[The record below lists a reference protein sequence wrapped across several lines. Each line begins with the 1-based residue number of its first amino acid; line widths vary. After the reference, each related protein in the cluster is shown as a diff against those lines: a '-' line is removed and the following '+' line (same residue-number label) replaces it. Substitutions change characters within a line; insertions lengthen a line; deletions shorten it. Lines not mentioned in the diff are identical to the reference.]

1 MAETKGQFKGI
12 KQVTFNAYS
21 EAVSAQ
27 TAAGYL
33 WFVRKDTADTNGDI
47 YFGTRHY
54 GRFNE
59 NEVPKSGADIKV
71 TDGKI
76 DVALSE
82 DITVAGLNDTYGCGL
97 IKNGNTIKAG
107 TSLMDIMKLMLS
119 KEINPG
125 AATKPSISISK
136 AASASELHE
145 VGESVN
151 VGTATISKTNGHFNN
166 NGWTSPAQPAAV
178 FTWSNEK
185 MSSILTNGAEGY
197 AAQTDVASIAQG
209 TAKTVKGTNEV
220 TITASADYTAP
231 TNKPFTNLKKEY
243 DGADATWV
251 AGTASNTTTIKWTG
265 VYPCFTNIAG
275 GTLTDNANTKLPLT
289 SGKTFELDNTPSEVV
304 AGKKV
309 RFAYPDGWTI
319 NAFQMKDPSGK
330 WVNVDSAYKPNAGN
344 ETKSIQ
350 GVDVT
355 YHYLETAGGAGS
367 QTYQITLNKNLN
379 D

>member
-1 MAETKGQFKGI
+1 MAEKTGQFKGI
-12 KQVTFNAYS
+12 KQVLKETYDK
-21 EAVSAQ
+21 AVDK
-27 TAAGYL
+27 TGYL
-33 WFVRKDTADTNGDI
+33 WFVRPTADAQSGDI

-54 GRFNE
+54 GRFDE

-82 DITVAGLNDTYGCGL
+82 DITVAGLSDEYGCGL

-107 TSLMDIMKLMLS
+107 TSLMDIMKQMLS

-125 AATKPSISISK
+125 TATKPSISISK
-136 AASASELHE
+136 SPAVVSGLHE
-145 VGESVN
+145 IGESVN
-151 VGTATISKTNGHFNN
+151 VGTATIAKRAGNFNN
-166 NGWTSPAQPAAV
+166 NGWTSPAQPTAV

-185 MSSILTNGAEGY
+185 MSSKLTNGAEGY

-209 TAKTVKGTNEV
+209 AAKTVKGTNRV

-231 TNKPFTNLKKEY
+231 TNKPITNLNKPY
-243 DGADATWV
+243 DGTNATWV
-251 AGTASNTTTIKWTG
+251 AGTASNTTTIEWTG

-275 GTLTDNANTKLPLT
+275 GTLTENANTKLGLI
-289 SGKTFELDNTPSEVV
+289 SGKTFDLVNTPSEVV

-319 NAFQMKDPSGK
+319 QAFQMKDSSGN

-367 QTYQITLNKNLN
+367 QTYRITLNENLN
-379 D
+379 A